1 MYLLKNDHYKD
12 NINSLKKKVCK
23 YYNIFKIF
31 FDGLDETKTI
41 LRKKIMFNNKE
52 YENETI
58 KTSDIKII
66 DFCKK
71 REEYKYD
78 RNTYKDGI
86 GYDIIK
92 KNSCFYFYKYII
104 YDYNIR
110 IYAEYI
116 LEPYGNFSINHYLE
130 YDGYDGYDS
139 DFDKDFDDKV
149 EYINILNFL
158 NDIDIDNL
166 KIVDVD
172 KSYKHF
178 KNI

>member
-1 MYLLKNDHYKD
+1 MYLLKNDYHD

-23 YYNIFKIF
+23 YYNIFKIL

-41 LRKKIMFNNKE
+41 LRKKIIFNNKV

-58 KTSDIKII
+58 KTSDKKII

-116 LEPYGNFSINHYLE
+116 LELYGNFSINNYLE
-130 YDGYDGYDS
+130 YDGYDS

-149 EYINILNFL
+149 DYNEILNFL

-166 KIVDVD
+166 EIVDVD